1 MAFHDRYRLGAHA
14 VICNAQGQVLL
25 LKATYADCAWGLP
38 GGGVDVAETI
48 QQAVL
53 RECQEELGVTVQID
67 YLSGLYLH
75 QSLDAHVAIFR
86 AHLPENSQIQLSAE
100 HSDYAFFQLDALSPV
115 QQQRVTD
122 CLNFNGQ
129 VHFRVF

>member
-38 GGGVDVAETI
+38 GGGVDVSETI
-48 QQAVL
+48 DQALL
-53 RECQEELGVTVQID
+53 RECQEELGVQVQID

-75 QSLDAHVAIFR
+75 QSLEAHVAMFR
-86 AHLPENSQIQLSAE
+86 AHLPDNAVLQLSHE
-100 HSDYAFFQLDALSPV
+100 HSEFGFFEVDTLSAV
-115 QQQRVTD
+115 QQQRVRD
-122 CLNFNGQ
+122 CLNFTGQ
-129 VHFRVF
+129 VQFRMF